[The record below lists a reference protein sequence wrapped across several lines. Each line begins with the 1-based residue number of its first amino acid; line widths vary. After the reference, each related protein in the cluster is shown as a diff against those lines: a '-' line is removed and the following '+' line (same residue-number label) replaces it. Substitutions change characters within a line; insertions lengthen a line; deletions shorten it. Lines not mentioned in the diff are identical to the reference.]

1 MIKLVLAIKVKE
13 GESATDMRDMLMSMK
28 DKVDVIRDIEVG
40 VDFLHSDRSYDIL
53 LCVTLDDEAAL
64 DKYQADDYHCNVVK
78 PYVQSHR
85 SAAIAVDYL
94 I

>member
-1 MIKLVLAIKVKE
+1 MIEARYLLRI
-13 GESATDMRDMLMSMK
+13 
-28 DKVDVIRDIEVG
+28 DIASRIISHG
-40 VDFLHSDRSYDIL
+40 YGLRHDFLHSDRSYDIL

-85 SAAIAVDYL
+85 RSYGYVG
-94 I
+94 